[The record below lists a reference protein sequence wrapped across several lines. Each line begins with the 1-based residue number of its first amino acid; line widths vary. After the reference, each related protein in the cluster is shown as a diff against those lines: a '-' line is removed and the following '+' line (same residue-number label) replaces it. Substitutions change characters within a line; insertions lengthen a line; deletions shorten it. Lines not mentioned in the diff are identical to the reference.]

1 MKMDKRW
8 AFIFKSKG
16 SDPAIHRTKLQHPG
30 KALYIYG
37 VSTNQQAVSII
48 KALDAEQ
55 SEKGECLYVELCG
68 AFNSQDLN
76 HIIRDAQVSIP
87 IGAVTY
93 TPEELLKIRA
103 E

>member
-1 MKMDKRW
+1 MKVTVC
-8 AFIFKSKG
+8 IGSSCHLKG
-16 SDPAIHRTKLQHPG
+16 SRQIVEQLQSLI
-30 KALYIYG
+30 A
-37 VSTNQQAVSII
+37 Q
-48 KALDAEQ
+48 
-55 SEKGECLYVELCG
+55 KGLQDSVELCG

-76 HIIRDAQVSIP
+76 QIIRDAQVSIP